1 MRSLT
6 LALDALPGL
15 RDATLSNDVDL
26 PAAATLAELAGVDA
40 IRLGVNED
48 LKPVREEDVCEV
60 RRAARRFELRMPPA
74 QSSIRV
80 APAQSSIRVALAARP
95 DSVLLAGEGR
105 DGRSV
110 SRPLDLGG
118 RGVSVAPIVRSL
130 GEAGIPVS
138 VLVAPN
144 IESVKRAHG
153 EGIIGVEFLTA
164 AIVDLPAPERSREL
178 ERLGDA
184 ARMAAK
190 LRLVVGLGGGLG
202 YGTLREVIQAAPV
215 AERIAVGRAALT
227 RAVLVGLDRALRD
240 LRELVG

>member
-15 RDATLSNDVDL
+15 RDATLSNDIDL
-26 PAAATLAELAGVDA
+26 AAAATLAELAGVDA

-60 RRAARRFELRMPPA
+60 RRAARRFELRMP
-74 QSSIRV
+74 
-80 APAQSSIRVALAARP
+80 PAQSSIRVALAARP

>member
-60 RRAARRFELRMPPA
+60 RRAARRFELRMP
-74 QSSIRV
+74 
-80 APAQSSIRVALAARP
+80 PAQSSIRVALAARP

>member
-6 LALDALPGL
+6 LVLDALPGL

-26 PAAATLAELAGVDA
+26 AAAATLAELAGVDA

-48 LKPVREEDVCEV
+48 LKPVREEDVCEA
-60 RRAARRFELRMPPA
+60 RRAARRFELRMP
-74 QSSIRV
+74 
-80 APAQSSIRVALAARP
+80 PAQSSIRVALAARP

-105 DGRSV
+105 DGRSI
-110 SRPLDLGG
+110 SRPLDLRGH
-118 RGVSVAPIVRSL
+118 GVSVAPVVRSL

-138 VLVAPN
+138 MLVAPN
-144 IESVKRAHG
+144 IDSVKRAHG
-153 EGIIGVEFLTA
+153 EGIIGVEFFTA
-164 AIVDLPAPERSREL
+164 GIVDLPVLERSREL

-190 LRLVVGLGGGLG
+190 LRLIVGLGGGLG
-202 YGTLREVIQAAPV
+202 YGTIREVIQAAPV

-227 RAVLVGLDRALRD
+227 RSVLVGLDRALRD

>member
-80 APAQSSIRVALAARP
+80 ALAARP

-153 EGIIGVEFLTA
+153 EGIIGVEFFTA

>member
-26 PAAATLAELAGVDA
+26 AAAATLAELAGVDA

-60 RRAARRFELRMPPA
+60 RRAARRFELRMP
-74 QSSIRV
+74 
-80 APAQSSIRVALAARP
+80 PAQSSIRVALAARP

-153 EGIIGVEFLTA
+153 EGIVGVEFFTA

-178 ERLGDA
+178 EGLGDA

-190 LRLVVGLGGGLG
+190 LRLVVSLGGGLG
-202 YGTLREVIQAAPV
+202 YGTLREIIQAAPV

>member
-6 LALDALPGL
+6 LALDALSGL

-26 PAAATLAELAGVDA
+26 AAAATLAELAGVDA

-48 LKPVREEDVCEV
+48 LKPVREEDVCEA
-60 RRAARRFELRMPPA
+60 RRAARRFELRMP
-74 QSSIRV
+74 
-80 APAQSSIRVALAARP
+80 PAQSSIRVALAARP

-105 DGRSV
+105 DGRSI
-110 SRPLDLGG
+110 SRPLDLRGH
-118 RGVSVAPIVRSL
+118 GVSVAPVVRSL

-138 VLVAPN
+138 MLVAPN
-144 IESVKRAHG
+144 IDSVKRAHG
-153 EGIIGVEFLTA
+153 EGIIGVEFFTA
-164 AIVDLPAPERSREL
+164 GIVDLPVLERSREL

-190 LRLVVGLGGGLG
+190 LRLIVGLGGGLG
-202 YGTLREVIQAAPV
+202 YGTIREVIQAAPV

-227 RAVLVGLDRALRD
+227 RSVLVGLDRALRD

>member
-6 LALDALPGL
+6 IALDALPGL

-26 PAAATLAELAGVDA
+26 AAAATLAELAGVDA

-48 LKPVREEDVCEV
+48 LKPVREEDVCEA
-60 RRAARRFELRMPPA
+60 RRAARCFELRMPPS
-74 QSSIRV
+74 QGSLRI
-80 APAQSSIRVALAARP
+80 ALLTRP

-110 SRPLDLGG
+110 TRPLDLQG
-118 RGVSVAPIVRSL
+118 RDVSVAPIVRSL
-130 GEAGIPVS
+130 GEAGIPTS

-144 IESVKRAHG
+144 IEAVKRAHG
-153 EGIIGVEFLTA
+153 EGFKGVEFFTA
-164 AIVDLPAPERSREL
+164 AMIDLPTPERKREF

-184 ARMAAK
+184 VRMAAK
-190 LRLVVGLGGGLG
+190 LRLVAGLGGGLG
-202 YGTLREVIQAAPV
+202 YSTIREVIQAAPAV
-215 AERIAVGRAALT
+215 ERIAVGRAALT

>member
-26 PAAATLAELAGVDA
+26 AAAATLAELAGVDA

-48 LKPVREEDVCEV
+48 LKPVREEDVCEA
-60 RRAARRFELRMPPA
+60 RRAARRFELRMP
-74 QSSIRV
+74 
-80 APAQSSIRVALAARP
+80 PAQSSIRVALAARP

-105 DGRSV
+105 DGRSI
-110 SRPLDLGG
+110 SRPLDLRGH
-118 RGVSVAPIVRSL
+118 GVSVAPVVRSL

-138 VLVAPN
+138 MLVAPN
-144 IESVKRAHG
+144 IDSVKRAHG
-153 EGIIGVEFLTA
+153 EGIIGVEFFTA
-164 AIVDLPAPERSREL
+164 GIVDLPVLERSREL

-190 LRLVVGLGGGLG
+190 LRLIVGLGGGLG
-202 YGTLREVIQAAPV
+202 YGTIREVIQAAPV

-227 RAVLVGLDRALRD
+227 RSVLVGLDRALRD

>member
-48 LKPVREEDVCEV
+48 LKPVREEDVCET
-60 RRAARRFELRMPPA
+60 RRAARRFELRMPPG
-74 QSSIRV
+74 
-80 APAQSSIRVALAARP
+80 QSSIRVALVARP

-110 SRPLDLGG
+110 SRPLDLQG
-118 RGVSVAPIVRSL
+118 RGVSLAPVVRSL
-130 GEAGIPVS
+130 SEAGIPVS

-153 EGIIGVEFLTA
+153 EGIVGVEFFTA

-190 LRLVVGLGGGLG
+190 LQLVVGLGGGLG
-202 YGTLREVIQAAPV
+202 YGTLREIIQAAPIV
-215 AERIAVGRAALT
+215 ERIAVGRAALT

>member
-26 PAAATLAELAGVDA
+26 AAAATLAELAGVDA

-48 LKPVREEDVCEV
+48 LKPVREEDVCEA
-60 RRAARRFELRMPPA
+60 RRAARRFELRMPTA
-74 QSSIRV
+74 QSSV
-80 APAQSSIRVALAARP
+80 RVALAGRP

-110 SRPLDLGG
+110 SRPLDLEG
-118 RGVSVAPIVRSL
+118 RGVSLAPIVRSL

-153 EGIIGVEFLTA
+153 EGITGVEFLTA
-164 AIVDLPAPERSREL
+164 AIVDLPAAERSREL

-202 YGTLREVIQAAPV
+202 YGTIREVIQAAPV

>member
-26 PAAATLAELAGVDA
+26 AAAATLAELAGVDA

-48 LKPVREEDVCEV
+48 LKPVREEDVCEA
-60 RRAARRFELRMPPA
+60 RRAARRFELRMP
-74 QSSIRV
+74 
-80 APAQSSIRVALAARP
+80 PAQSSIRVALAARP

-105 DGRSV
+105 DGRSI
-110 SRPLDLGG
+110 SRPLDLRGH
-118 RGVSVAPIVRSL
+118 GVSVAPVVRSL

-138 VLVAPN
+138 MLVAPN
-144 IESVKRAHG
+144 IDSVKRAHG
-153 EGIIGVEFLTA
+153 EGIIGVEFFTA
-164 AIVDLPAPERSREL
+164 GIVDLPVLERSREL

-190 LRLVVGLGGGLG
+190 LRLIVGLGGGLG
-202 YGTLREVIQAAPV
+202 YGTIREVIQAAPV

-227 RAVLVGLDRALRD
+227 RSMLVGLDRALRD

>member
-60 RRAARRFELRMPPA
+60 RRAARRFELRMP
-74 QSSIRV
+74 
-80 APAQSSIRVALAARP
+80 PAQSSIRVALAARP

-227 RAVLVGLDRALRD
+227 RAMLVGLDRALRD